1 MAAVNNFLEIDWKN
15 PINQQTKGRL
25 SADLWNLL
33 QGCSESDE
41 RNYVYRVLYD
51 LVYVDLIEVV
61 LVYAG
66 AKFRR
71 LVFRKKNV
79 GKIPDRPFVA
89 ARLEKNWFRKPAYP
103 PLRPSWYRTLSFC
116 IPLSLFL
123 PSSFFRAFMRV
134 GSGKSGVRSTEF
146 IRIGF

>member
-1 MAAVNNFLEIDWKN
+1 M
-15 PINQQTKGRL
+15 
-25 SADLWNLL
+25 

-89 ARLEKNWFRKPAYP
+89 ARLEKTDSVNRRILLFV
-103 PLRPSWYRTLSFC
+103 RPD
-116 IPLSLFL
+116 
-123 PSSFFRAFMRV
+123 
-134 GSGKSGVRSTEF
+134 
-146 IRIGF
+146 IGL